1 MKKKFVSVLLGI
13 LGLVIIL
20 VLTSCRFD
28 VSAEIYLRDIYD
40 YVTGAAKDF
49 SGYGIFNAELSKEY
63 YDTYESSATQIA
75 KKYFSNLGNVR
86 YENSGYTADI
96 EITTNPE
103 HIFYFT
109 VQKDGTL
116 ALFFN
121 NEKFDALNKELGQ
134 FKESY
139 MTYSLSREQMSITL
153 TFVNDLKKPIKVV
166 VAGAVYVNNEPCPF
180 SQEFTLKTREKLKIT
195 FTDVLRDYLT
205 KRGSTPILKIYW

>member
-1 MKKKFVSVLLGI
+1 MKKKFVSVLLGM
-13 LGLVIIL
+13 LSLVLIL
-20 VLTSCRFD
+20 VLSSCRFD

-49 SGYGIFNAELSKEY
+49 SGYGTFNAELSREY

-96 EITTNPE
+96 EITTNPKN
-103 HIFYFT
+103 IFYFT

-121 NEKFDALNKELGQ
+121 NEKFDALNKELEQ

-180 SQEFTLKTREKLKIT
+180 S
-195 FTDVLRDYLT
+195 
-205 KRGSTPILKIYW
+205 

>member
-13 LGLVIIL
+13 LGLVVIL
-20 VLTSCRFD
+20 VLSSCRFD

-103 HIFYFT
+103 NIFYFT
-109 VQKDGTL
+109 VQKMVHWHS
-116 ALFFN
+116 F
-121 NEKFDALNKELGQ
+121 
-134 FKESY
+134 
-139 MTYSLSREQMSITL
+139 L
-153 TFVNDLKKPIKVV
+153 T
-166 VAGAVYVNNEPCPF
+166 
-180 SQEFTLKTREKLKIT
+180 
-195 FTDVLRDYLT
+195 T
-205 KRGSTPILKIYW
+205 KNSMN